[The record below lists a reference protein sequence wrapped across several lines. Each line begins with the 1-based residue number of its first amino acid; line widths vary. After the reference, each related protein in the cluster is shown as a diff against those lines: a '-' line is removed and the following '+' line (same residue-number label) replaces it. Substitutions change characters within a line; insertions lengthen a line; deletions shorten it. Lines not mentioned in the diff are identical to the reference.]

1 MYFLIVSVVIT
12 TFSSTRHMLPQ
23 PDWLGWFWRMFFVS
37 RGSRCGELT
46 YVSYCKLL
54 VKFVKMHV
62 SLLKLN
68 SSYVFAE

>member
-1 MYFLIVSVVIT
+1 MLYKQPGRDDIISVVRGMYKKDGL
-12 TFSSTRHMLPQ
+12 SVLA
-23 PDWLGWFWRMFFVS
+23 
-37 RGSRCGELT
+37 RGSGCDGELT

-68 SSYVFAE
+68 SSCKFAE

>member
-1 MYFLIVSVVIT
+1 MYFLIVSVAIT

-23 PDWLGWFWRMFFVS
+23 PDWLGWFWRMFL
-37 RGSRCGELT
+37 SRCGELT

-62 SLLKLN
+62 YLLKLN
-68 SSYVFAE
+68 SSCVFAE